1 MKKKRPSA
9 FTRFIGPATHP
20 DHHLWRNGKRWWVA
34 FTYHTEQR
42 KHRIRASLK
51 TTDLLEARVRRDEL
65 MAEIAKEA
73 GKQLSLRF
81 PRYGEGGPQAA

>member
-1 MKKKRPSA
+1 
-9 FTRFIGPATHP
+9 
-20 DHHLWRNGKRWWVA
+20 
-34 FTYHTEQR
+34 
-42 KHRIRASLK
+42 
-51 TTDLLEARVRRDEL
+51 VRRDEL